1 MRILA
6 MAVVMAA
13 MGGVARAQDD
23 GGFVRM
29 LNQARAARGLSPV
42 AHNPAAAWHAYE
54 NNRLQSAYGLGHHH
68 TGGLGQVAAVGVAD
82 ARSALQMWMN
92 SPPHFAL
99 LFAPDLVSVAYHQ
112 LGGVATA
119 STQQSFAVVQQQW
132 AYPQQYYYAPPG
144 WRMAR

>member
-6 MAVVMAA
+6 MALVMAA

-23 GGFVRM
+23 GGFVWM

-42 AHNPAAAWHAYE
+42 AHNPAAVQVAAQ
-54 NNRLQSAYGLGHHH
+54 NNALQLARGLGHHFL
-68 TGGLGQVAAVGVAD
+68 GGYGQVAAVGAWD
-82 ARSALQMWMN
+82 AKAALDMWTG
-92 SPPHFAL
+92 SPSHFAI
-99 LFAPDLVSVAYHQ
+99 LFAPNLASVGFHQ
-112 LGGVATA
+112 IGGVATA

-132 AYPQQYYYAPPG
+132 VYPQQYYYTPPG